1 MCAGLLVFIRVA
13 MDGNLLAKLLIPQ
26 LEIALDKKISLQS
39 IGLSWLSFGTAKISV
54 KNLEMRDRSG
64 GVLLLVIPE
73 AFCEIDVI
81 STITGTPEINRI
93 EVANPETLLPPLP
106 IFRKGAEAPRKHR
119 PHLIRPSVHN
129 FVLYGGRVYSAAADL
144 QSPSKKDIASNIEIV
159 CKEVTLHGVKSLSV
173 KAATP
178 GNQRDGSIHVDGHLD
193 TMPIF
198 GDDWRGDLRVRIEGF
213 PVSPFRIP
221 AAYFNIDFPF
231 LEGELNTNVSIK
243 GESKNFQAR
252 GELTFSNVSVAP
264 GHSFFRDTRMD
275 KGWIKFTTDRKDE
288 NLRLELLEVGL
299 PGIKFGAEI
308 NIRKFGSRD
317 PQVEVSFRNADVDL
331 KKFFP
336 LLPFKIMQR
345 EDRERLIEAGLNG
358 HILIT
363 GAKWIGN
370 PVDIF
375 HGKIGS
381 GKLFMDAYLD
391 KVSGFVPGVRL
402 PVKNATGRVRLSSN
416 EMIFK
421 GISLTVGNSPIVL
434 NGWISDLQT
443 SPKTDLFVSAKAQAQ
458 DFKPLFENT
467 AVAGYVQSWVGSV
480 IDAHGGISVTM
491 DVKGF
496 LKSPIMKGRVDLEEF
511 QCRFSQ
517 FPLPIRKMNGSLRFR
532 GSGVSFNG
540 LKGTLGDSSGEIT
553 GSLSPENLDIT
564 ADLHVAPADLK
575 KLNILHSEIN
585 ISGTAPVS
593 LSLKGRGPSVNF
605 SSRVDLKG
613 NGVRIGSVIKKNP
626 GVPLELDASGVS
638 DLEATTIDQAYL
650 ILEGTR
656 ISAKGKIARDGKMI
670 FNVNLPPKGIP
681 TNALIH
687 LSEPSLELQPG
698 GRIEGDVMV
707 KIWDEKI
714 PDLQIESNLL
724 LNHVSLRIPGFHK
737 RMEGTTG
744 NLRIRGRSLNA
755 VIDRAKIGSTELSG
769 TIVITDFDNPKVEI
783 VLESPFVD
791 TTDFTAPL
799 GYVSNV
805 TWGEWMRA
813 NPSIRFLARSRGGAN
828 IKIAKGKTPSR
839 AFSNFH
845 AYFEGSNGLV
855 KVPKWQMTFADGV
868 LHGTAIFDIRAS
880 TRVPLSLDIRGDD
893 LRMERMLTSDP
904 DRVRIEGE
912 VAAEG
917 HMEWK
922 TSTKRENQGI
932 YKMGKIEVQVQHG
945 ILTQQF
951 DIPSKISAA
960 LNFGS
965 LVRGRFPDI
974 FARGLPFR
982 RLTWAMEAFDSK
994 WKITDLKL
1002 HADSTNIDGFGMYF
1016 DDQDRVDLKLDVSPL
1031 VGLDTIVSGI
1041 LGNSLI
1047 KNGKTLTFP
1056 FRVRG
1061 LSNSLDVR
1069 LEPFETVRSAEH

>member
-1 MCAGLLVFIRVA
+1 

-26 LEIALDKKISLQS
+26 LEIALGKKISTQS
-39 IGLSWLSFGTAKISV
+39 VGLSWLSIGTAKISV
-54 KNLEMRDRSG
+54 KSLEMRDRPEG
-64 GVLLLVIPE
+64 LLELVIPE
-73 AFCEIDVI
+73 ASCEIDLI
-81 STITGTPEINRI
+81 SAITGTPNINRI
-93 EVANPETLLPPLP
+93 EVANPEALLPALP
-106 IFRKGAEAPRKHR
+106 ILRKDVEAPPRR
-119 PHLIRPSVHN
+119 PPFIRPTIHN
-129 FVLYGGRVYSAAADL
+129 FVLHGGRLYSAADDL
-144 QSPSKKDIASNIEIV
+144 QSPTKKTIASNIEIV
-159 CKEVTLHGVKSLSV
+159 CKEATPQGVGNFSV
-173 KAATP
+173 RAATP
-178 GNQRDGSIHVDGHLD
+178 GNQREGSIRVDGHV
-193 TMPIF
+193 TSMPIL

-213 PVSPFRIP
+213 PVFPFRIT

-231 LEGELNTNVSIK
+231 LEGELNTDVTIK

-264 GHSFFRDTRMD
+264 GHPFFRDTRME
-275 KGWIKFTTDRKDE
+275 KGSVKFTADRKDE
-288 NLRLELLEVGL
+288 NLRIDLLEVGL

-308 NIRKFGSRD
+308 NIRKFGSRE
-317 PQVEVSFRNADVDL
+317 PQVEISLRNADVDL
-331 KKFFP
+331 KRFFP

-345 EDRERLIEAGLNG
+345 EDRERLIKAGLNG
-358 HILIT
+358 HILVT
-363 GAKWIGN
+363 GAKWIGR
-370 PVDIF
+370 PADIF
-375 HGKIGS
+375 NGKIGT

-402 PVKNATGRVRLSSN
+402 PVTNATGRVRLSSN

-434 NGWISDLQT
+434 NGWISELQT
-443 SPKTDLFVSAKAQAQ
+443 SPRTDLFMSVKAQAE

-467 AVAGYVQSWVGSV
+467 AISGYLQSWVGSV
-480 IDAHGGISVTM
+480 VDAHGGISVTM
-491 DVKGF
+491 DVKGL
-496 LKSPIMKGRVDLEEF
+496 LKNPLMKGRVDLEEF

-532 GSGVSFNG
+532 GSGVTFHG
-540 LKGTLGDSSGEIT
+540 LKGTLGDSSGEIS

-564 ADLHVAPADLK
+564 ADLHVAPPDLK
-575 KLNILHSEIN
+575 KLNVLHSDIN
-585 ISGTAPVS
+585 ISGSAPVS
-593 LSLKGRGPSVNF
+593 VSLKGRRSSVNF
-605 SSRVDLKG
+605 SARVDLKG
-613 NGVRIGSVIKKNP
+613 NGVRIGSVVKKNP

-638 DLEATTIDQAYL
+638 DSEATTVDQAYL

-656 ISAKGKIARDGKMI
+656 ISAKGKMAKEGKTI
-670 FNVNLPPKGIP
+670 LNVNLPPKGIP
-681 TNALIH
+681 TNALVH
-687 LSEPSLELQPG
+687 LLDPSLELQPG

-737 RMEGTTG
+737 RIEGATG
-744 NLRIRGRSLNA
+744 NIRIRGRSLNA
-755 VIDRAKIGSTELSG
+755 TVDRAKIGSTELSG
-769 TIVITDFDNPKVEI
+769 TILITDFSNPKVEI

-805 TWGEWMRA
+805 TWGEWIRA
-813 NPSIRFLARSRGGAN
+813 NAAIRFLARSRGGATV
-828 IKIAKGKTPSR
+828 KIAKGKTPSR
-839 AFSNFH
+839 AFSNFQ
-845 AYFEGSNGLV
+845 AYFEGANGLV
-855 KVPKWQMTFADGV
+855 KAPKWQMNFADGV
-868 LHGTAIFDIRAS
+868 LRGTAMFDIRAS
-880 TRVPLSLDIRGDD
+880 TRVPLSLELRGDG
-893 LRMERMLTSDP
+893 LRMERLLTSDP

-912 VAAEG
+912 VSAEG
-917 HMEWK
+917 RMEWK
-922 TSTKRENQGI
+922 TSTNRQNHGI
-932 YKMGKIEVQVQHG
+932 YKTGNIEVQVQHG
-945 ILTQQF
+945 SLTQQF

-965 LVRGRFPDI
+965 LVQGRFPDI

-982 RLTWAMEAFDSK
+982 RMTWTMDAFDSK

-1002 HADSTNIDGFGMYF
+1002 RSDSASIDGFGMYF

-1041 LGNSLI
+1041 LGNSLR
-1047 KNGKTLTFP
+1047 NGKTLTFP

-1069 LEPFETVRSAEH
+1069 IEPFETVRSAEH

>member
-1 MCAGLLVFIRVA
+1 

-39 IGLSWLSFGTAKISV
+39 TALSWLSFGTAKISV

-64 GVLLLVIPE
+64 GALLLVIPE
-73 AFCEIDVI
+73 AFCEMDMI
-81 STITGTPEINRI
+81 SAIRGAPKINRI
-93 EVANPETLLPPLP
+93 EVANPETLLPALP
-106 IFRKGAEAPRKHR
+106 IFRKEAEAPRKHR
-119 PHLIRPSVHN
+119 PHFIRPVIHN
-129 FVLYGGRVYSAAADL
+129 FVLHGGRIFSAADL
-144 QSPSKKDIASNIEIV
+144 QSPSKKNVASNIEV
-159 CKEVTLHGVKSLSV
+159 LCKEATLYSVESFSV

-178 GNQRDGSIHVDGHLD
+178 GNERDGSIRVDGHL
-193 TMPIF
+193 TSMPAF
-198 GDDWRGDLRVRIEGF
+198 GEDWRGDLRLIIEGF

-231 LEGELNTNVSIK
+231 LEGELNTDVSIK

-252 GELTFSNVSVAP
+252 GELTFSNVAVAP
-264 GHSFFRDTRMD
+264 GHPFFRDTRMD
-275 KGWIKFTTDRKDE
+275 KGWIKFTADRKDE
-288 NLRLELLEVGL
+288 NLGLDLVEVGL

-308 NIRKFGSRD
+308 TIRKFQSRD
-317 PQVEVSFRNADVDL
+317 PQVEISFRNADVDL

-336 LLPFKIMQR
+336 LLPFKIMQK

-363 GAKWIGN
+363 GAKWIGK

-375 HGKIGS
+375 HGKIGT

-434 NGWISDLQT
+434 NGWISELQT
-443 SPKTDLFVSAKAQAQ
+443 SPKTDLFLSMKAQAQ

-467 AVAGYVQSWVGSV
+467 AVAGYFQSWVGSV
-480 IDAHGGISVTM
+480 SDAHGGISVTM
-491 DVKGF
+491 DVKGL

-517 FPLPIRKMNGSLRFR
+517 FPLPIRKMTGSLRFR

-540 LKGTLGDSSGEIT
+540 LKGTLGDSSGEIS

-564 ADLHVAPADLK
+564 ADLHVSPADLK

-605 SSRVDLKG
+605 SARADLKG

-638 DLEATTIDQAYL
+638 DLEGTTMDQAYL

-656 ISAKGKIARDGKMI
+656 ISAKGKIAKDGKMT

-687 LSEPSLELQPG
+687 LSDPSLELQPG

-707 KIWDEKI
+707 RIWDEKI

-755 VIDRAKIGSTELSG
+755 VVDRAKIGSTELSG
-769 TIVITDFDNPKVEI
+769 TVVITDFDNPKVEI

-805 TWGEWMRA
+805 TWGEWIRA
-813 NPSIRFLARSRGGAN
+813 NSAVRFLARSRGGAN

-868 LHGTAIFDIRAS
+868 LRGTAIFDIRAS

-893 LRMERMLTSDP
+893 LRMERILTSDP

-922 TSTKRENQGI
+922 TSTKRENKGI